1 MMKKIKELYSSPDT
15 TVLVVR
21 FEGMLMGSPDG
32 YHQGGGGSYGDDDTN
47 SNGDY

>member
-32 YHQGGGGSYGDDDTN
+32 YHQGGGGSYDGNDTN
-47 SNGDY
+47 ENGDF

>member
-1 MMKKIKELYSSPDT
+1 MKKLKELYSSPNT

-32 YHQGGGGSYGDDDTN
+32 YHQGGGGSYDNNDTN
-47 SNGDY
+47 EYGDY

>member
-47 SNGDY
+47 SNGDF